1 MQPWTTCINVDQSL
15 GNALARVSRFTS
27 SIAVDLPS
35 PRVLEH
41 SYRQFM
47 EKPPASCSVDFA
59 RSKPSRSV
67 FWTIPEDS
75 CKFQVFLRD
84 VERLRGS
91 ALRGEDSERAE
102 TDLRNEP
109 EPEPELLF
117 CVWRNEPEPEA
128 PNTAKRACETVFNP
142 FFASFSSSIPSRN
155 DSRSWDMRCWC
166 PSSCPVNV
174 ASWVSYRFLVA
185 GSVALAVEF

>member
-1 MQPWTTCINVDQSL
+1 MQPWRTCINVDQSH

-35 PRVLEH
+35 PRLLEH

-117 CVWRNEPEPEA
+117 CVWRNEPEPAALQLRNEPDPELLFCVLRNEPEPA
-128 PNTAKRACETVFNP
+128 ALPDFISGMQVACANCVRWRVRRH
-142 FFASFSSSIPSRN
+142 S
-155 DSRSWDMRCWC
+155 
-166 PSSCPVNV
+166 
-174 ASWVSYRFLVA
+174 
-185 GSVALAVEF
+185 